1 VLLLLALGGYVLL
14 NLAVGL
20 WASRKTSDDTD
31 YLVAGRRLGLMA
43 VGMSVFA
50 TWFGGE
56 TVLASS
62 GMIAAEGL
70 AGARAEP
77 LGYAICLVLAALFVA
92 GSLRQAGYLTLADF
106 FRNRFGPTAEVGAAL
121 VSIPTSVIWG
131 AAQLLALGTILSV
144 VTELPLEWTLVG
156 VTVLV
161 LTYTLLGG
169 LLASVMTDLLQGGV
183 ILAGLVVLLFIV
195 LQEAGG
201 AAGAWGLVEPHQLRI
216 VAPGESWWARL
227 DAFAIPILGSIVAQ
241 ELISRFLG
249 ARTAR
254 VAVRG
259 GLMAGGLYLGVGLIP
274 LTLGLVGPGL
284 GFNTDAQDFFL
295 PIVAAE
301 LLPSGLFV
309 VFLGALFSAILSTVD
324 SALLA
329 ASALATRNLYGRIH
343 PRATGEE
350 RLRTARILTVVA
362 GLCAYAI
369 ARSGD
374 TIYDLV
380 ELASS
385 LGSAGLLVALLVGL
399 HTRIGGEWAAL
410 GALIGGLTG
419 MGMAELVLEL
429 EAPFL
434 TSIASAV
441 LGYLVGWRLGGAGT
455 RMTGAGI
462 PSEADVPA
470 ATSALEPRLQGLRR

>member
-1 VLLLLALGGYVLL
+1 MFLLMALAGYVLL
-14 NLAVGL
+14 NLAVGI
-20 WASRKTSDDTD
+20 WASRRTSDDTD

-77 LGYAICLVLAALFVA
+77 FGYAICLVLAALFVA
-92 GSLRQAGYLTLADF
+92 GSLRQSGYLTLADF
-106 FRNRFGPTAEVGAAL
+106 FRNRFGGRAEVGAAL
-121 VSIPTSVIWG
+121 ISIPTSVIWG
-131 AAQLLALGTILSV
+131 AAQLLALGTILAG

-183 ILAGLVVLLFIV
+183 ILVGLLVLLFMM
-195 LQEAGG
+195 LQHAGG
-201 AAGAWGLVEPHQLRI
+201 AAEALLLIEPHQLQI

-254 VAVRG
+254 IAVRG
-259 GLMAGGLYLGVGLIP
+259 GLIAGGLYLGVGLIP

-284 GFNTDAQDFFL
+284 GFDPGAGDFFL
-295 PIVAAE
+295 PTLAAE

-329 ASALATRNLYGRIH
+329 ASALATRNLFGRVR
-343 PRATGEE
+343 PQATASE
-350 RLRTARILTVVA
+350 RLRAARWLTIVA
-362 GLCAYAI
+362 GLAAYAI

-374 TIYDLV
+374 TIYGLV

-399 HTRIGGEWAAL
+399 HSRVGGEKAAL
-410 GALIGGLTG
+410 GALIGGLVG
-419 MGMAELVLEL
+419 MGLADLVFGL
-429 EAPFL
+429 EAPFI
-434 TSIASAV
+434 TSLASAMF
-441 LGYLVGWRLGGAGT
+441 GYLLGWRLGPTA
-455 RMTGAGI
+455 RE
-462 PSEADVPA
+462 EAKVEVQFRA
-470 ATSALEPRLQGLRR
+470 VASALDPVP

>member
-1 VLLLLALGGYVLL
+1 MLLLFALAGYVLL
-14 NLAVGL
+14 NLLVGI
-20 WASRKTSDDTD
+20 WASRRTTDDTD
-31 YLVAGRRLGLMA
+31 YLVAGRRLGLLM

-77 LGYAICLVLAALFVA
+77 IGYAICLILAALFVA
-92 GSLRQAGYLTLADF
+92 GSLRRAGYLTLADF
-106 FRNRFGPTAEVGAAL
+106 FRHRFGGRAEVGAAL

-144 VTELPLEWTLVG
+144 VTELPLEWTLIG
-156 VTVLV
+156 VTALV
-161 LTYTLLGG
+161 LSYTLLGG

-183 ILAGLVVLLFIV
+183 ILLGLLVLLFMV
-195 LQEAGG
+195 FQQAGG
-201 AAGAWGLVEPHQLRI
+201 AAEALLLIEPHQLRI
-216 VAPGESWWARL
+216 VAPGESWWARV

-249 ARTAR
+249 ARSAR
-254 VAVRG
+254 IAVRG

-284 GFNTDAQDFFL
+284 GFDAEAQDFFL
-295 PIVAAE
+295 PTLAAE

-329 ASALATRNLYGRIH
+329 ASALATRNLYA
-343 PRATGEE
+343 RARPQASPSE
-350 RLRTARILTVVA
+350 RLKAARGLTVVA
-362 GLCAYAI
+362 GLSAYGI

-374 TIYDLV
+374 TIYGLV

-385 LGSAGLLVALLVGL
+385 LGSAGLLVALLAGIHSRV
-399 HTRIGGEWAAL
+399 GGEKAAL
-410 GALIGGLTG
+410 GALIGGLAG
-419 MGMAELVLEL
+419 MGLAELVLEL

-434 TSIASAV
+434 ASIGSAC
-441 LGYLVGWRLGGAGT
+441 LGYLLGWRLGPTKHEGETEVRREESPVSALN
-455 RMTGAGI
+455 
-462 PSEADVPA
+462 PA
-470 ATSALEPRLQGLRR
+470 A